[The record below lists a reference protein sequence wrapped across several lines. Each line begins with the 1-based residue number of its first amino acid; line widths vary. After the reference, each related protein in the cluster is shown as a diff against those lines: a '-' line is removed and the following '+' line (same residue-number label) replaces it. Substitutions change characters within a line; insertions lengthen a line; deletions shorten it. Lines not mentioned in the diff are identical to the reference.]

1 MATIEK
7 EAALVTKIGADIV
20 NLKFAG
26 AGGGGQP
33 TVTVAFSTDGA
44 NYTATVPGVTA
55 LTAGQIVTIVPNKT
69 STSRSAKLNI
79 NGLGAKYIRQ
89 ALTSSTA
96 TAVTPANANWM
107 AMNKP
112 VTLQYDG
119 SAWKTLVARS
129 NVTDVY
135 GIDGIKIQVGTII
148 RYAGETAPT
157 GYLACDT
164 GAAVSRT
171 TYADLFGVIGTKY
184 GAGDGSTTFN
194 LPKITDT
201 FLACIKY

>member
-1 MATIEK
+1 MTTIEK
-7 EAALVTKIGADIV
+7 NATLVTKIGEDIV
-20 NLKFAG
+20 NLIFAG
-26 AGGGGQP
+26 AGGAGLP
-33 TVTVAFSTDGA
+33 TVTVAFSTDGVT
-44 NYTATVPGVTA
+44 YTATVPGVTA
-55 LTAGQIVTIVPNKT
+55 LTAGLIVTIIPNKT
-69 STSRSAKLNI
+69 SASRSAKLNL
-79 NGLGAKYIRQ
+79 NDLGTKYIRQ

-107 AMNKP
+107 VTGKP

-135 GIDGIKIQVGTII
+135 GIDGIKTPIGTII
-148 RYAGETAPT
+148 RFAGETAPD
-157 GYLACDT
+157 GYLASDT

-171 TYADLFGVIGTKY
+171 TYADLFQVIGTKY
-184 GAGDGSTTFN
+184 GEGDGSTTFN

-201 FLACIKY
+201 MLPCIKY